1 VPHAGTLRRNGA
13 LVKLSGGRRAAVS
26 TKQEATMRPH
36 IAILGMALC
45 AIAALAPRAA
55 GQNPPPPNRGPGRRM
70 EILFKDIT
78 LTPAQQTKIDSI
90 QSHYREQMPSF
101 NPGSPPD
108 SATREKVRALF
119 RHELD
124 DFRAVLTADQQ
135 STFDRNVEAMRAR
148 RGRGS

>member
-1 VPHAGTLRRNGA
+1 M
-13 LVKLSGGRRAAVS
+13 RA
-26 TKQEATMRPH
+26 H
-36 IAILGMALC
+36 IALLGTALC
-45 AIAALAPRAA
+45 AIAAFAPKAPA
-55 GQNPPPPNRGPGRRM
+55 QNPPPPNRGPGRRM

-78 LTPAQQTKIDSI
+78 LTPAQQTRIDSI
-90 QSHYREQMPSF
+90 RSHYREQMPSF

-148 RGRGS
+148 RAGGS

>member
-1 VPHAGTLRRNGA
+1 
-13 LVKLSGGRRAAVS
+13 
-26 TKQEATMRPH
+26 MRPH
-36 IAILGMALC
+36 IAILGTALC

-55 GQNPPPPNRGPGRRM
+55 AQNPPPPNRGPGRRM

-90 QSHYREQMPSF
+90 QSHYGEQMPSF

-135 STFDRNVEAMRAR
+135 STFDRNLEAMRAR
-148 RGRGS
+148 RGGGS

>member
-1 VPHAGTLRRNGA
+1 
-13 LVKLSGGRRAAVS
+13 
-26 TKQEATMRPH
+26 
-36 IAILGMALC
+36 
-45 AIAALAPRAA
+45 
-55 GQNPPPPNRGPGRRM
+55 M

-101 NPGSPPD
+101 TPGSPPD
-108 SATREKVRALF
+108 SATRERVRAIF

-124 DFRAVLTADQQ
+124 DFRAVLTSDQQ

-148 RGRGS
+148 RGGG

>member
-1 VPHAGTLRRNGA
+1 
-13 LVKLSGGRRAAVS
+13 
-26 TKQEATMRPH
+26 
-36 IAILGMALC
+36 
-45 AIAALAPRAA
+45 
-55 GQNPPPPNRGPGRRM
+55 M

-101 NPGSPPD
+101 QPGSPPD
-108 SATREKVRALF
+108 SATRERVRAIF

-148 RGRGS
+148 RSGG